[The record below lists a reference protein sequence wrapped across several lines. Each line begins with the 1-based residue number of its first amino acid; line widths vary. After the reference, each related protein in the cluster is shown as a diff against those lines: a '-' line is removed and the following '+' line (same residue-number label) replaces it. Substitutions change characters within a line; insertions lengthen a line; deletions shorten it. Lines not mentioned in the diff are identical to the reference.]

1 MNKDVII
8 ALDFASRER
17 VFDFLDKFKEKRPYV
32 KVGMELYYGE
42 GPEIVR
48 KVKTRGHKVFLN
60 LKLCDIPN
68 TVKSAMKIIGGLGVD
83 MTNVHIYGGK
93 TMMEW
98 AVEGLESS
106 GKKKPLLLG
115 ITQLTSTSQKQL
127 NEEILIQGNINDV
140 IVEYAKKA
148 KAAGLSGVVS
158 SALEASLIHEACGK
172 DFVTVTPGI
181 RFAGAMICDQKR
193 ITTPSD
199 ARKHS
204 DFIVMG
210 RPITEA
216 IDPVAAYDRAV
227 REFIG

>member
-1 MNKDVII
+1 
-8 ALDFASRER
+8 
-17 VFDFLDKFKEKRPYV
+17 
-32 KVGMELYYGE
+32 
-42 GPEIVR
+42 
-48 KVKTRGHKVFLN
+48 
-60 LKLCDIPN
+60 
-68 TVKSAMKIIGGLGVD
+68 
-83 MTNVHIYGGK
+83 
-93 TMMEW
+93 MMEW